1 MGPQRLLHAACA
13 ATASVVI
20 ACHLTKAWL
29 GKRRAPKAHSCI
41 ASSADGGVVSL
52 IARPCQPIHQRRYHG
67 DVSVG
72 AFGPFVFGAAAAR
85 ARVPLTQ
92 SLSQVGVTE
101 VRVSH
106 DRVSTQTGALLDSLP
121 LFAFAHLFPLLLSQ
135 VTLFAVF
142 FFILVLNLAYMLMGI
157 GQYTFEPGNLPRFRA
172 HLNAVVFS
180 RFALIALL
188 ASFVALMRCDPVGAE
203 EEVRSIEP
211 SLTHVILAL
220 RILVYLTL
228 VSEAHALRL
237 VRPPSAAGQ

>member
-1 MGPQRLLHAACA
+1 MPPNKSVARKEAGAKSTFVHCILSRWRRGIAHCATVSADPSTAIPQRC
-13 ATASVVI
+13 
-20 ACHLTKAWL
+20 
-29 GKRRAPKAHSCI
+29 KRWR
-41 ASSADGGVVSL
+41 
-52 IARPCQPIHQRRYHG
+52 
-67 DVSVG
+67 
-72 AFGPFVFGAAAAR
+72 FWTFFFGAAAAR

>member
-1 MGPQRLLHAACA
+1 MRLA
-13 ATASVVI
+13 ATAGVVI

-29 GKRRAPKAHSCI
+29 GERRAPKAHSCI
-41 ASSADGGVVSL
+41 ASSADGSVVSL
-52 IARPCQPIHQRRYHG
+52 IARPCRSIHQRGYHG

-92 SLSQVGVTE
+92 SLSQVGATE

-142 FFILVLNLAYMLMGI
+142 SFILVFQTAYMLMGI

-211 SLTHVILAL
+211 FRTHVLWL
-220 RILVYLTL
+220 C
-228 VSEAHALRL
+228 VSWFF
-237 VRPPSAAGQ
+237 